1 MDKCNTTYLNSE
13 YDKIRQCMSPYYW
26 TIIRNIFDEKYKG
39 AFTYMGMYKVVDL
52 FSGAGGFLLG
62 FEKEGFDIV
71 LSTDFDED
79 CEEVHRRNRPEI
91 PFVRAD
97 IRTLTNQ
104 QLDNILKN
112 QTIDVLIGGP
122 PCQGFSTIGNR
133 VSSDPE
139 RRTKYDPRN
148 DLFKEY
154 IRILNHLQPKVF
166 VMENVK
172 GIKTRD
178 GGKIFEEIQRKFC
191 KTGYKFNCITLNAA
205 DYGVPQF
212 RERVFF
218 YGTKLDVDLEAPV
231 PTHGE
236 GRLPYNIVLDAIG
249 DLADKGEEVL
259 NHVPLKH
266 GAINIRRYQLIPEGG
281 RLPEEDLPPE
291 LYRKNFGNTFKRLD
305 RNKPSLTMVPGH
317 NAFPIHP
324 WLNRSLTVR
333 EAARIQTFP
342 DDYIFCGRR
351 DKQCMQVGN
360 AVPVELANAWAKQV
374 KGVLDKHNGE

>member
-1 MDKCNTTYLNSE
+1 MK
-13 YDKIRQCMSPYYW
+13 
-26 TIIRNIFDEKYKG
+26 KYN
-39 AFTYMGMYKVVDL
+39 VVDL

-62 FEKEGFDIV
+62 FEKKGFNII

-79 CEEVHRRNRPEI
+79 CEKVHKENRPKI
-91 PFVRAD
+91 PFVRQD
-97 IRTLTNQ
+97 IRELSNDEIDK
-104 QLDNILKN
+104 LLKGKEV
-112 QTIDVLIGGP
+112 DVLIGGP

-148 DLFKEY
+148 DLFREY

-172 GIKTRD
+172 GLKTRD
-178 GGKIFEEIQRKFC
+178 KGTIFEEIKKTFK
-191 KTGYKFNCITLNAA
+191 KTGYDFQCITLDAA
-205 DYGVPQF
+205 DYGVPQH

-218 YGTKLDVDLEAPV
+218 YGTRIDVTFTP
-231 PTHGE
+231 PKQTHGE
-236 GRLPYNIVLDAIG
+236 GLKPYKTVMEAIG
-249 DLADKGEEVL
+249 DLADKGEEIP

-266 GAINIRRYQLIPEGG
+266 GAINIERYKMIPEGG
-281 RLPEEDLPPE
+281 RLPEDNLPPE
-291 LYRKNFGNTFKRLD
+291 LYRRNFGNTFKRLD

-342 DDYIFCGRR
+342 DDYIFVGRR

-360 AVPVELANAWAKQV
+360 AVPVTLAEAWAKQA
-374 KGVLDKHNGE
+374 KEVLDKYYEE

>member
-1 MDKCNTTYLNSE
+1 MN
-13 YDKIRQCMSPYYW
+13 
-26 TIIRNIFDEKYKG
+26 KYKV
-39 AFTYMGMYKVVDL
+39 MDL

-62 FEKEGFDIV
+62 FEKEGFDII

-79 CEEVHRRNRPEI
+79 CEKVHKINRPNI

-97 IRTLTNQ
+97 IRTLSNEKIDE
-104 QLDNILKN
+104 LLNG
-112 QTIDVLIGGP
+112 QTVDVLIGGP

-148 DLFKEY
+148 DLFREY

-178 GGKIFEEIQRKFC
+178 GGTIFEEIQRQFKE
-191 KTGYKFNCITLNAA
+191 TGYDFNCITLNAA
-205 DYGVPQF
+205 DYGVPQY

-218 YGTKLDVDLEAPV
+218 YGTRIGVDFEAPI

-236 GRLPYNIVLDAIG
+236 NRNPYIIVLDAIG
-249 DLADKGEEVL
+249 DLANKGEEVS

-266 GAINIRRYQLIPEGG
+266 GEKNIRRYQLIPEGG
-281 RLPEEDLPPE
+281 RLPENDLPAD

-324 WLNRSLTVR
+324 WLDRSLTVR

-342 DDYIFCGRR
+342 DDYIFSGRR

-360 AVPVELANAWAKQV
+360 AVPVQLANAWAKQV
-374 KGVLDKHNGE
+374 KGVLDNYEKE